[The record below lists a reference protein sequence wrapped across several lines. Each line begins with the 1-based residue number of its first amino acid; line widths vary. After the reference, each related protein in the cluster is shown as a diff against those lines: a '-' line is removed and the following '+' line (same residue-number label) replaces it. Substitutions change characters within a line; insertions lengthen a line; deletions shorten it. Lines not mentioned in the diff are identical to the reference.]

1 MATKETKSVL
11 VNFPLKLLED
21 IEAYADE
28 MNVNR
33 TSAILFLLTQSL
45 NNQKAMNNLNEVVRL
60 AKKDT

>member
-1 MATKETKSVL
+1 MAKETKSVL
-11 VNFPLKLLED
+11 VNIPLKLLED
-21 IEAYADE
+21 IESYADE

-33 TSAILFLLTQSL
+33 TSAILFLLSQSL

>member
-1 MATKETKSVL
+1 MAKETKSVL
-11 VNFPLKLLED
+11 VNIPLKLLED

-33 TSAILFLLTQSL
+33 TSAILFLLSQSL

>member
-1 MATKETKSVL
+1 MAKETKSVL
-11 VNFPLKLLED
+11 VNIPLKLLED
-21 IEAYADE
+21 IESYADE

-45 NNQKAMNNLNEVVRL
+45 NNQKAMNNLNEVVKL

>member
-1 MATKETKSVL
+1 MAKETKSVL
-11 VNFPLKLLED
+11 VNIPLKLLED
-21 IEAYADE
+21 IESYADE

-45 NNQKAMNNLNEVVRL
+45 NNQKALNNLNEVVKL